1 MSELEELLERFRRG
15 PDVVAVAATGVAGS
29 QLDYSPAPGKWTIRQ
44 IVCHLADA
52 ELVTGVRLR
61 RVIAEQDPLLEAF
74 DQDAWALRLGYAQRR
89 FSAALESFRR
99 LRQENYELLRA
110 LPAEAFE
117 RRGRHSERGP
127 LRLIELVRSGAAH
140 AEAHARQ
147 ILEIRDAWRARRPAT
162 GPGHS

>member
-1 MSELEELLERFRRG
+1 MTELEELLERFRRG

-29 QLDYSPAPGKWTIRQ
+29 QLDFSPAPGKWSIRQ

-61 RVIAEQDPLLEAF
+61 RVIAEEEPVLEAF
-74 DQDAWALRLGYAQRR
+74 DQDAWALRLGYSRRR

-99 LRQENYELLRA
+99 LRGENYELLRA
-110 LPAEAFE
+110 LEPEAFE
-117 RRGRHSERGP
+117 RRARHAETDP
-127 LRLIELVRSGAAH
+127 LRLIDLVRSAAQH

-147 ILEIRDAWRARRPAT
+147 ILEIRDAYRDRQAGGGSGA
-162 GPGHS
+162 

>member
-1 MSELEELLERFRRG
+1 MSELDELLERFRRG
-15 PDVVAVAATGVAGS
+15 PEVVAVAATGVAGS

-44 IVCHLADA
+44 IVCHLADT

-61 RVIAEQDPLLEAF
+61 RVIAEENPVLEAF
-74 DQDAWALRLGYAQRR
+74 DQDAWAARLGYGGRR

-99 LRQENYELLRA
+99 LRAENYELLKD

-117 RRGRHSERGP
+117 RRGRHSETGP
-127 LRLIELVRSGAAH
+127 LRLLDLVRSAAAH

-147 ILEIRDAWRARRPAT
+147 ILEIREAYKARGPARE
-162 GPGHS
+162 PGA